1 MIDLHVH
8 ALPGVDDGPASLDDA
23 LVLAQRALDQDTSV
37 LVATPHVSEA
47 YPNTSAN
54 IEAGVDVL
62 SAAVADADLDVR
74 IVGGAEISIDR
85 LSTLDNAELA
95 ALTLGSGPYLLIESP
110 LSPSIG
116 DFVAPLR
123 SLRERGFNIVLAHP
137 ERAPVFQRDRAE
149 LTRLVASGILT
160 SITAGSLVGQFGRT
174 ARRMSLEMLR
184 DGLVHNI
191 ASDAHDAVRR
201 PPGAQEAA
209 GVVVAELPAHRTRL
223 DWMLHDVPAA
233 VIAGEAIPKPP
244 PLGPVPPPARRGWL
258 RSRVSTP

>member
-137 ERAPVFQRDRAE
+137 ERAPVFQRDRAGAHAA
-149 LTRLVASGILT
+149 RC
-160 SITAGSLVGQFGRT
+160 VGDTDLDNCRF
-174 ARRMSLEMLR
+174 ARRP
-184 DGLVHNI
+184 
-191 ASDAHDAVRR
+191 VR
-201 PPGAQEAA
+201 
-209 GVVVAELPAHRTRL
+209 AHRAP
-223 DWMLHDVPAA
+223 DVVGDA
-233 VIAGEAIPKPP
+233 
-244 PLGPVPPPARRGWL
+244 ARRARAQHRL
-258 RSRVSTP
+258 